1 MKMRTTAELDLA
13 ACSTSRSVFVAT
25 AETSRAPALLAIFA
39 LANSTP
45 TSPLTYAERM
55 LPGVQRKEI
64 RSFDGTPIT
73 YYVRGEGPAVVLANG
88 LGGPLT
94 SYRHVAQQLG
104 NDYRILSWDY
114 RGLYDSGRPSDPM
127 ALGMDHQ
134 IRDLELLLE
143 AEGIDEAVFLGWSMG
158 VQVAFEFYRRHP
170 EQVAGL
176 VMLCGVAGSPFRT
189 LRGVPAANTILPSLM
204 SLGKRNAK
212 LVQLVARRVGKWRGL
227 VPLMQRAGV
236 VAPSLDL
243 DIFRKI
249 AEDFASLDVEMYC
262 ETLKQLGEH
271 DCYSSLPDIDVPT
284 LLITGDKDLMTPSVA
299 AQRMHREIPESRLV
313 VIAGGTHY
321 APVEFPERIES
332 ELDLFLQG
340 VAGYEPVRY
349 RQGLS

>member
-1 MKMRTTAELDLA
+1 
-13 ACSTSRSVFVAT
+13 
-25 AETSRAPALLAIFA
+25 
-39 LANSTP
+39 
-45 TSPLTYAERM
+45 M

-64 RSFDGTPIT
+64 RSFDDTPIT

-88 LGGPLT
+88 LGGPLS

-114 RGLYDSGRPSDPM
+114 RGLYDSGRPTDPL

-134 IRDLELLLE
+134 IRDLELLLD
-143 AEGIDEAVFLGWSMG
+143 AEGIRHAVVLGWSMG

-189 LRGVPAANTILPSLM
+189 LRGVPAASTILPPLM
-204 SLGKRNAK
+204 NLGKRNAR
-212 LVQLVARRVGKWRGL
+212 LVQRVARRVGKWPGL

-236 VAPSLDL
+236 VAPSLDMN
-243 DIFRKI
+243 IFREI

-271 DCYSSLPDIDVPT
+271 DCYSVLPQIEVPT
-284 LLITGDKDLMTPSVA
+284 LLITGDKDRMTPSA
-299 AQRMHREIPESRLV
+299 AAHRMHREIPKSRLV
-313 VIAGGTHY
+313 VIEGGTHY

-332 ELDLFLQG
+332 ELDHFLSS

-349 RQGLS
+349 RQNLS